1 MGKKCWLVPVITILA
16 LLVGTTGCGSAQ
28 SGISA
33 ITLPPGFQI
42 SIYASDVEGARSLT
56 LGEKGVVFVGSR
68 DAGCV
73 YALVD
78 EKKTGSGVTVIKI
91 ATGLDTP
98 NGVAFHK
105 GSLYVAEISRVLRY
119 DHIMDNCG
127 KRRSQW
133 L

>member
-1 MGKKCWLVPVITILA
+1 MQRGGGMGKKCWLVSAITILA
-16 LLVGTTGCGSAQ
+16 LLMGATGCGSAQ
-28 SGISA
+28 SGISE

-42 SIYASDVEGARSLT
+42 RIYANGVEGARSLT
-56 LGEKGVVFVGSR
+56 LGENGVVFVGSR

-78 EKKTGSGVTVIKI
+78 EKKDGSGVTVIKI

-105 GSLYVAEISRVLRY
+105 GALYVCPI
-119 DHIMDNCG
+119 
-127 KRRSQW
+127 
-133 L
+133 